1 MKKSFIALLLV
12 SLTLLV
18 GGCNNKTP
26 DVTIIRDS
34 SESSSNNESAESDKN
49 NTTSNKEDVTESK
62 EPVSTEKPTSTESQV
77 SKPEEVVTEEV
88 KGEPDPNADA
98 LDSAGT
104 GDVQLS
110 TGDTPK
116 FINNED
122 FLGVA
127 PLDVV
132 KKFNTSVQDNILDD
146 YPDLTF
152 VSYDNSTGTIYAKS
166 EKYYFKFTQLDTGFN
181 TSADLKKYA
190 SWWTFD

>member
-1 MKKSFIALLLV
+1 MKKSVIVLLLI

-26 DVTIIRDS
+26 DVTVIRDS
-34 SESSSNNESAESDKN
+34 SNSSINTDNAETDRN
-49 NTTSNKEDVTESK
+49 NTTSDNEDVTESK
-62 EPVSTEKPTSTESQV
+62 EPISTENPTSTESQV
-77 SKPEEVVTEEV
+77 SNPDEVVTEEV
-88 KGEPDPNADA
+88 KGELDPNADE

-104 GDVQLS
+104 GDVQFI

-116 FINNED
+116 FINNEN
-122 FLGVA
+122 FLGVV

-132 KKFNTSVQDNILDD
+132 KEFNSSVQDDILDE

-152 VSYDNSTGTIYAKS
+152 VSYDSSTGTIYAES
-166 EKYYFKFTQLDTGFN
+166 ERYYLKFTQSKNGFN

>member
-12 SLTLLV
+12 SVTLLV

-34 SESSSNNESAESDKN
+34 SESSSNTESAKSDKN
-49 NTTSNKEDVTESK
+49 NTTSDKEDVTESK

-77 SKPEEVVTEEV
+77 NKPEEVVTEEV

-104 GDVQLS
+104 GDVQLG

-122 FLGVA
+122 FLGVV
-127 PLDVV
+127 PLDII
-132 KKFNTSVQDNILDD
+132 KKFNSSVQDNILDD

-152 VSYDNSTGTIYAKS
+152 VFYDSSTGTVYAKS